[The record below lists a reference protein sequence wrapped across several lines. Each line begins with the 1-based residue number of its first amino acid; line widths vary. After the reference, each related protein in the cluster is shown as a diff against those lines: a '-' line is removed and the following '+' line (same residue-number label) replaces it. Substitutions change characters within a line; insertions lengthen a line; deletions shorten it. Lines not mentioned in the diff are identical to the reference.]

1 MVVLIPSQENCSPRS
16 SSRTPGSVCC
26 EDRIVTRI
34 AESAHEAV
42 RAKASPPRISLTK
55 LSLPIFLLLLA
66 SRLLA
71 QSSPVCDVRSFGA
84 KGDGVT
90 LDTTAVAAAIAAC
103 VQQGGGTVYFAPGRY
118 VIGTVQLYSHIRLL
132 LESGAALVGSHDI
145 HDYLPSPPFGFARHY
160 GVDITGEG
168 MVLGMLIAKNAED
181 VSIEG
186 QGEIDGQGDSFM
198 KLQTAHGG
206 GDYVEQA
213 ARNPEKFRA
222 AMNIVEYGPVEPD
235 NRPGTMIVFFHCSN
249 VRLHGIT
256 LRSSPNWTL
265 HLQDVEG
272 AAISD
277 IQILNNPRVPNND
290 GIDCLKCRH
299 VRIANCHID
308 TGDDGFAFFG
318 SEHVNVSNC
327 SIASRSAAIRL
338 ESTKLSTFTA
348 LTMDTNRGIAVFANG
363 DVDQGNDQENDQEN
377 QPTEDVTFSD
387 IVIRTRLIPGDWWG
401 KAEPIYIAVQPCTPG
416 IACGVRVRNVV
427 FNNITAEA
435 ENGAL
440 LWGGEGTPITGVEL
454 NGIRLHMIAPRPDL
468 SESVGGNLDL
478 RWTALT
484 PREGIVK
491 SDIPALYAKH
501 VTGLRL
507 RDVQVD
513 WAAAMPDYFSDGLRV
528 ENFEDLA
535 IDSFSGRQAQ
545 TATGAAVSLQN
556 GKGVSI
562 TNSRA
567 TLGTKT
573 FLQLDQVKDRRVF
586 VNYDVSAAAK
596 IIAPADQQ
604 FDVQLGVPAA
614 KQKPASRSRSQK
626 VKPKP

>member
-1 MVVLIPSQENCSPRS
+1 MQSL
-16 SSRTPGSVCC
+16 SR
-26 EDRIVTRI
+26 DLLR
-34 AESAHEAV
+34 
-42 RAKASPPRISLTK
+42 K
-55 LSLPIFLLLLA
+55 LSVPTLLFLLA
-66 SRLLA
+66 TPLLA
-71 QSSPVCDVRSFGA
+71 QSFPFCDVHSFGA

-90 LDTTAVAAAIAAC
+90 LDTTAVSAAIAAC
-103 VQQGGGTVYFAPGRY
+103 VKQGGGTVYFAPGRY

-132 LESGAALVGSHDI
+132 LESGAALVGSHDL

-168 MVLGMLIAKNAED
+168 MVLGMLIAKNADD

-186 QGEIDGQGDSFM
+186 QGEIDGQGDTFM
-198 KLQTAHGG
+198 KLQTAHRG
-206 GDYVEQA
+206 GDYVEQS
-213 ARNPEKFRA
+213 ARSPEKFRN
-222 AMNIVEYGPVEPD
+222 AMNTVEYGPVEPD

-249 VRLHGIT
+249 VRVQGIT

-299 VRIANCHID
+299 VRISNCHID

-338 ESTKLSTFTA
+338 ESTKLSTFTG
-348 LTMDTNRGIAVFANG
+348 LSMDTNRGIAVFG
-363 DVDQGNDQENDQEN
+363 SFYEGQEN

-401 KAEPIYIAVQPCTPG
+401 KAEPIYIAVQPCPLG

-435 ENGAL
+435 ESGAL
-440 LWGGEGTPITGVEL
+440 LWGGEGTPITAVEL
-454 NGIRLHMIAPRPDL
+454 SGIRLHMIAPRRDL

-484 PREGIVK
+484 AREGIVE
-491 SDIPALYAKH
+491 SNIPAFYAKQ

-507 RDVQVD
+507 RDIQVD
-513 WAAAMPDYFSDGLRV
+513 WEDAMPNYFSDGLRV
-528 ENFEDLA
+528 EDFKDLT
-535 IDSFSGRQAQ
+535 IDSYAGRQAQ
-545 TATGAAVSLQN
+545 ATAGAAISLKN
-556 GKGVSI
+556 GSGVAI

-567 TLGTKT
+567 TPGTQT
-573 FLQLDQVKDRRVF
+573 FLHLEKVEDRRVF
-586 VNYDVSAAAK
+586 VNYDVSAAA
-596 IIAPADQQ
+596 IVIAPEQQ
-604 FDVQLGVPAA
+604 RFNTQIGVPPTKREPTSGTGPTQA
-614 KQKPASRSRSQK
+614 
-626 VKPKP
+626 KPKP